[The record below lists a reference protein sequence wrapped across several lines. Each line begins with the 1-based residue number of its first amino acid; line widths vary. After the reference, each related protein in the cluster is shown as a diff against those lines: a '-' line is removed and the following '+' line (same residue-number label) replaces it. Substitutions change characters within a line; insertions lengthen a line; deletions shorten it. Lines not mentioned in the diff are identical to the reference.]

1 MLTLVLFFVVIC
13 CALPVCCLFVASL
26 LPLFVLFSVH
36 APDPVVLQKTF
47 VFPEGIK
54 AMVTTQSKRGI
65 TNKHLVLGLVSDQ
78 LLLLD
83 RRMLDPR
90 R

>member
-1 MLTLVLFFVVIC
+1 M
-13 CALPVCCLFVASL
+13 SL
-26 LPLFVLFSVH
+26 ISVH

-65 TNKHLVLGLVSDQ
+65 TNKHLVLGLTSDQ